1 MTLLKQLRVR
11 IPSSLP
17 ENAFLVQSV
26 ERWTVNP
33 CVTGSSPVG
42 SAKDSRLAE
51 FWLNALPSV
60 ELILILQCINYMP

>member
-1 MTLLKQLRVR
+1 MVQGFE
-11 IPSSLP
+11 SLHHCQTVIKI
-17 ENAFLVQSV
+17 ASLVQSV